1 MRLTLRT
8 LLAWMDGVL
17 PDDERAA
24 LGEKVEASQ
33 LARQLIDRIQGAVAN
48 DRIDA
53 PRVVGKGLV
62 ADANTMAEYLDNVLA
77 TERLEAFETICLE
90 SDLHL
95 AEVAGC
101 HRMLAEVARDP
112 AVLAPLDAGRRRA
125 LLESIEHRMRG
136 QPDILLAGA
145 AAPRGSADH
154 ASARG
159 DARGSGAALRPV
171 APEPTS
177 AARRRTPAAVWALL
191 GSSLVVILALGT
203 VFLRSAGLLG
213 GGAPRDRLAE
223 RRDALPA
230 GDAPDPLAAGGAAA
244 AAVEP
249 AAAPAPVL
257 DDLAAVPAPA
267 DADADDAGNPRR
279 GLADL
284 LAQADAADAA
294 ANDARAEA
302 GVPEA
307 AAGPADAPMDA
318 AAPPETADAAGA
330 SGAGAANADAA
341 GAGAPAPRGPTKVPS
356 GEALAIAAGARPT
369 RPPRAAAPPAGAADA
384 AAGPDVAGA
393 VGLDML
399 PAGKGIGFLAADG
412 VVLVRAAAGDLVMWY
427 PLAVDGQLADGAE
440 IVVPPGMRPEINLGG
455 ISVRCQPGSILRLAL
470 AADGT
475 PRVELLLGRIVCRA
489 ARDDGRIGLRA
500 RTLEGVVGRGLEGG
514 VAVEVAAGERPGEG
528 EPGRTD
534 FARIVAV
541 REAIAWSGAG
551 PGEAATI
558 PVGTSLRDPPAANA
572 DDGTADPLDWIAG
585 PPRGETLERGAA
597 AAFMRRIADL
607 PEGSAPAAGLAQV
620 LEAMAID
627 RRVEN
632 RVFAATTLALTGVYD
647 VAADLLCA
655 EAAGRRLEGRQ
666 WAALEAAVV
675 PMALA
680 RGAGSAERLRRAW
693 EERGPPGRAE
703 LLDLMA
709 RRPTDEELE
718 AGADRAIVEALGDG
732 ALVVRRYAFACL
744 EAIVRPAPADR
755 ARYRPD
761 ASDDAR
767 RDGAAW
773 WRTRQERGLVRRAP

>member
-17 PDDERAA
+17 PDDQRAA

-33 LARQLIDRIQGAVAN
+33 LARQLIDRIEGAVAN

-53 PRVVGKGLV
+53 PRVAGKGLV
-62 ADANTMAEYLDNVLA
+62 ADANTVAEYLDNALA

-112 AVLAPLDAGRRRA
+112 TLLAPLDEARRRA
-125 LLESIEHRMRG
+125 LLESIEHRLQG

-145 AAPRGSADH
+145 AAPQG
-154 ASARG
+154 ASDRSPARG
-159 DARGSGAALRPV
+159 QSRGGGVAMRPV
-171 APEPTS
+171 APEPTI
-177 AARRRTPAAVWALL
+177 AVRRRTPAAVWALL
-191 GSSLVVILALGT
+191 GSSLVVILALGA

-223 RRDALPA
+223 RRDAPPA
-230 GDAPDPLAAGGAAA
+230 GDAPAPVAAEGGAV

-249 AAAPAPVL
+249 AAAPAPAL

-267 DADADDAGNPRR
+267 DADAGDAGAPRR

-294 ANDARAEA
+294 AADAGA
-302 GVPEA
+302 GADVPGG
-307 AAGPADAPMDA
+307 AAGPADAAMADAAPAEPADA
-318 AAPPETADAAGA
+318 AAAAGP
-330 SGAGAANADAA
+330 
-341 GAGAPAPRGPTKVPS
+341 PAPRGPTKVPS

-384 AAGPDVAGA
+384 TAGPDVAGA
-393 VGLDML
+393 VGLDAL

-412 VVLVRAAAGDLVMWY
+412 VVLVRVAAGDIVTWH
-427 PLAVDGQLADGAE
+427 PLAVDGQVTDGAE

-455 ISVRCQPGSILRLAL
+455 ISVRCQPGSILRLSL

-475 PRVELLLGRIVCRA
+475 PRVEVTLGRVVCRA
-489 ARDDGRIGLRA
+489 ARDDGRISLRA
-500 RTLEGVVGRGLEGG
+500 RGLDGVVVRGLEGG
-514 VAVEVAAGERPGEG
+514 VAVEVAAGGRPGDG
-528 EPGRTD
+528 DARRTAS
-534 FARIVAV
+534 ARIVAI
-541 REAIAWSGAG
+541 REALEWKDAGQGEGATAVPAG
-551 PGEAATI
+551 AD
-558 PVGTSLRDPPAANA
+558 LRDPPAAAGAVDAA
-572 DDGTADPLDWIAG
+572 DG
-585 PPRGETLERGAA
+585 PPAWIVGADRGETLERGAA
-597 AAFMRRIADL
+597 ATFIRRLAEL
-607 PEGSAPAAGLAQV
+607 PEGSAPAAGMAEV

-632 RVFAATTLALTGVYD
+632 RVFAATTLALSGNYD

-680 RGAGSAERLRRAW
+680 RGEASAERLRRAW
-693 EERGPPGRAE
+693 EDRGPPGRAT

-709 RRPTDEELE
+709 RRPTDGELE
-718 AGADRAIVEALGDG
+718 SGADRAIVEALGDG
-732 ALVVRRYAFACL
+732 ALVVRRSAFACL
-744 EAIVRPAPADR
+744 DAIVRPAPADR

-761 ASDDAR
+761 ASEEAR

-773 WRTRQERGLVRRAP
+773 WRTQQERGLVRRAP